1 MSTTQR
7 RGAEKKSGE
16 GGSSLA
22 ALECCPPLEPDGT
35 CDVIDFRYVL
45 THRIPS
51 EERGETSVEV
61 TLQYRLERCPG
72 PLTLGDLAYSTTLL
86 PGEKVRLFTT
96 DRRTRFTFDS
106 ATNLSHRSEQTSEEQ
121 FYMSSMADFMSD
133 LSVVDRATSTN
144 TATGSTSG
152 HAETNGAIDAFFS
165 GPSVD
170 VSGSFS
176 ARTTH
181 DFTRSLRQHA
191 VSSDRRSV
199 QGARAASSVSIGE
212 VSTRSHAEG
221 TSEDHFESSSREF
234 ANPNRCHAITFLFY
248 RINKT
253 QTVRFSLESIERR
266 VLDPAAPTKVVNSEF
281 LARGGISAIPDPIL
295 ATRADRL
302 DVERLGRESVQLER
316 EAALGGE
323 PGVRASRLTTARGLR
338 LSTPLSQETIDAALE
353 QVERDLVD
361 EGLLDRVGG
370 EVSEEEKSR
379 LSFEETSSLPTAGV
393 IVKGCL
399 DECSICEPEMERQ
412 IDLELRLLERQI
424 ELLDKSQ
431 EYRCCPDHHHGD
443 ADGKHKDKDD
453 KDDKDKGKGG
463 GKDGDA

>member
-1 MSTTQR
+1 MPTTQR
-7 RGAEKKSGE
+7 RGAAKSGE
-16 GGSSLA
+16 GGLSLA
-22 ALECCPPLEPDGT
+22 ALECCPPLEPDAT

-45 THRIPS
+45 THRVPD
-51 EERGETSVEV
+51 EERGEIAVEV

-72 PLTLGDLAYSTTLL
+72 PMALGDLAYSTTLL

-121 FYMSSMADFMSD
+121 FYMASMADFMSD
-133 LSVVDRATSTN
+133 LTVVDRLTSTN

-152 HAETNGAIDAFFS
+152 HAETNGAISAFLS

-221 TSEDHFESSSREF
+221 SSEDHFESSSREF
-234 ANPNRCHAITFLFY
+234 SNPNRCHAITFLFY
-248 RINKT
+248 RINKA
-253 QTVRFSLESIERR
+253 QTVRLSLESIERR
-266 VLDPAAPTKVVNSEF
+266 VLDPAAPTKVVNNEF
-281 LARGGISAIPDPIL
+281 LARGGVSAIPDPIL

-316 EAALGGE
+316 EAVLDRE
-323 PGVRASRLTTARGLR
+323 PELRASRLTTARGLR
-338 LSTPLSQETIDAALE
+338 LTTPLTQDAIDTALE
-353 QVERDLVD
+353 RVEQDLVN

-370 EVSEEEKSR
+370 ELPEEEKSR

-412 IDLELRLLERQI
+412 IELELKLLERQI
-424 ELLDKSQ
+424 ELLEKSQ
-431 EYRCCPDHHHGD
+431 EYRCCPGHEDV
-443 ADGKHKDKDD
+443 DGKHKDKDD
-453 KDDKDKGKGG
+453 KDKDDKGKGG
-463 GKDGDA
+463 GKDEDG